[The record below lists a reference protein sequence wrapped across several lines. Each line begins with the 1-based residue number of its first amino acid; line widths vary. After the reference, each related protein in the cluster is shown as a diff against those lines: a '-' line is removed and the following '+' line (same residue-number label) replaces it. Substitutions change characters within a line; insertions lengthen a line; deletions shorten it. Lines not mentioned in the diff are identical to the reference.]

1 MTLIKY
7 LLFCVVDCLDSYVG
21 AGSKG
26 SAKDSL
32 IGLLILLVAVS
43 MYVFTWCLLLKKH
56 SNTVACTLLSLLINI
71 GIWAIFILLS
81 AFVEFIF
88 V

>member
-1 MTLIKY
+1 MNAY
-7 LLFCVVDCLDSYVG
+7 AG

-56 SNTVACTLLSLLINI
+56 SNTVVCALLSLLINI
-71 GIWAIFILLS
+71 GVWAVFILVS
-81 AFVEFIF
+81 VVVEFIF
-88 V
+88 I